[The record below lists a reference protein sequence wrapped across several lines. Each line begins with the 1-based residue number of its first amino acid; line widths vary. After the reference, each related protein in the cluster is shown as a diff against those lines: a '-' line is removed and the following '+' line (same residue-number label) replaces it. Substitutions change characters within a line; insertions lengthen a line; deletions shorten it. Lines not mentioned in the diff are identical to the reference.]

1 MALPLTLPTSFGYN
15 EYTQRYGQFQYLGIR
30 IGRSFGRDTSS
41 RLSRRDGK
49 TSMIEGLVG
58 DKRRQATDS
67 IRGYVYQAYQSVLA
81 WMRLGKDDVLFLE
94 GAEDFDV
101 HSADG
106 VTAIQVKDTAGSGT
120 LTLRSGDAVAAI
132 NNLWRHQQ
140 NNPDKVVSL
149 RFLTTALPGRE
160 KGGEF
165 GGIPTGIEYWSAA
178 KRDASLSLE
187 PLRSLLLSLT
197 LELSLAVFVR
207 RSDDQA
213 LRKDLICRM
222 AWDTGSKPI
231 DGLVDAIKDDL
242 VCFGASK
249 GIDSYQSEKVLDT
262 LLRRIADLLSSQGER
277 RLSYAD
283 FVREFEGATME
294 LVSREEAI
302 TLRAATG
309 QIAQLFKIATDP
321 ILANL
326 SITPNVLGAPMR
338 LMEGAASRTDL
349 VNNLA
354 GVLRHH
360 GVLFLHGSTGLGK
373 TSLAQ
378 LLVDKIGGEWFWA
391 GFRGRDPRQITVHL
405 KRAAFEIKGHGLP
418 PRVVLDDLDLG
429 SLAQFERELLSLVFS
444 LSNQDGAVVVTG
456 PTACP
461 SDLLAKLRLPQDCDR
476 EVPYFDES
484 DVREVFVRHGL
495 ADLEKLEQW
504 NRLTWLFT
512 TGHPQLVHAR
522 VRSLQSRGWPP
533 VIETDLL
540 KTEDLEHVR
549 TTIRRRLIDE
559 LPSEGARYTVF
570 RLSLM
575 TGEFSRQTALDLA
588 QLPPPI
594 ALPGEAFDGL
604 VGPWIET
611 LGNNCYRISPLL
623 SDAGTKVLSTPEQ
636 MAVHETIA
644 FGFLKRAT
652 LMPHEFG
659 TALMHAL
666 IAKSDWAMLLLAK
679 GALAF
684 DHEASK
690 AMSDAVFWFPAMA
703 LQPGQNLS
711 TNHATDFMLRLAQ
724 FRLAVAGRQT
734 QSALLVMDR
743 ALEVLDK
750 FEHDELAR
758 LNEATA
764 YCMFLNTHE
773 IPIPPRRTIPML
785 ARLMALEESNEH
797 LAEITQ
803 KLRRDN
809 SRIIDFSGLLLV
821 QIFFT
826 FEAARLSGI
835 NALDELLDALNAL
848 NEDNRQCLIA
858 ALENDTGKLAR
869 ILISSSWWKEAAQD
883 ALNIKK
889 ALATFRKAI
898 DFGKAWCSPSLVRAS
913 YIAASVL
920 YDEYGN
926 SPDDA
931 LAVLDEAAEAFG
943 AANAYLLKPRA
954 MVLFRQK
961 KDEEAV
967 ALFGQAL
974 AGDDLDVVERTF
986 AGRIGGIAAAHLS
999 DWGSAER
1006 FFLMGAVAVEEIDDL
1021 KSMAAGLKADAAFA
1035 RWKQGRQTDAL
1046 CLYAEV
1052 LELLEDIPVDE
1063 DLQARHVHATVRHCL
1078 AWIDTSTTGTSGS
1091 GLAEPPPGACGNPE
1105 PHEGLRDHS
1114 ITEMSAA
1121 WGLLG
1126 NIDTRLGTGLDLMR
1140 QAEKK
1145 SNGALPLNVRLLD
1158 WIARYEVLW
1167 DGTDLLQAVPI
1178 ITAMIEGN
1186 GCFKQLNA
1194 AQRDG
1199 WAPGDITPLPDDYWE
1214 DQNNRAYLLFTL
1226 LAVGVLATSLHPD
1239 NLLPVEAWRNDMRL
1253 HDVTGPEVNRFFALL
1268 DGTEKQPDGSLLEG
1282 AALALCRIRDDTL
1295 QPNDLFIC
1303 HFRLLNALISG
1314 EWGKSIGQALAKIV
1328 AAQWLNVN
1336 DTQGFALTSPAPY
1349 AQLLKEMC
1357 EDVSRAGF
1365 PKVASILKTAAVAA
1379 GVRLADS
1386 GMEFLTHIERGEGIA
1401 SSSA

>member
-1 MALPLTLPTSFGYN
+1 
-15 EYTQRYGQFQYLGIR
+15 
-30 IGRSFGRDTSS
+30 
-41 RLSRRDGK
+41 
-49 TSMIEGLVG
+49 MIKGLVG

-81 WMRLGKDDVLFLE
+81 WMRLGKDEVLFLE

-120 LTLRSGDAVAAI
+120 LTLRSGDAIAAI
-132 NNLWRHQQ
+132 NNFWRHQQ
-140 NNPDKVVSL
+140 NNPYKVVSV

-197 LELSLAVFVR
+197 LEPSLADFLR

-213 LRKDLICRM
+213 IRKDLVCSID
-222 AWDTGSKPI
+222 WDTGSKPI
-231 DGLVDAIKDDL
+231 DGLVAAIKDDL

-262 LLRRIADLLSSQGER
+262 LLRRVADLLSSDGER
-277 RLSYAD
+277 RLDYAD
-283 FVREFEGATME
+283 FVREFEQATME
-294 LVSREEAI
+294 LVSREEAV
-302 TLRAATG
+302 TLRAGTG
-309 QIAQLFKIATDP
+309 QIAQLVKIATNP
-321 ILANL
+321 ILADL
-326 SITPNVLGAPMR
+326 SMTPRVLGAPMR
-338 LMEGAASRTDL
+338 LVEGAASRTDL
-349 VNNLA
+349 LNYLA
-354 GVLRHH
+354 GILRRH

-378 LLVDKIGGEWFWA
+378 LLADKIGGEWVWA
-391 GFRGRDPRQITVHL
+391 GFRGRDPRQIAEHL
-405 KRAAFEIKGHGLP
+405 KRAAFEIKAHGLQP
-418 PRVVLDDLDLG
+418 QVVLDDLDLA

-444 LSNQDGAVVVTG
+444 LSNQGGAVVVTG
-456 PTACP
+456 PTACL
-461 SDLLAKLRLPQDCDR
+461 SDLLAKLWLPQDCDR

-484 DVREVFVRHGL
+484 DVREVFVSHGL
-495 ADLEKLEQW
+495 ADSEKLEHW
-504 NRLTWLFT
+504 SRLTWLFT

-522 VRSLQSRGWPP
+522 VRKLQARGWPP

-559 LPSEGARYTVF
+559 LPSEGARYIAY

-575 TGEFSRQTALDLA
+575 TGEFSRQMALDLA

-623 SDAGTKVLSTPEQ
+623 NAAGTKVLSAPEQ
-636 MAVHETIA
+636 TAVHEAIA
-644 FGFLKRAT
+644 FGFLKRGT
-652 LMPHEFG
+652 LTPHEFG

-666 IAKSDWAMLLLAK
+666 IAKSDWALLLLAK
-679 GALAF
+679 GGLAF
-684 DHEASK
+684 DYEASR

-703 LQPGQNLS
+703 LQPGQKLS
-711 TNHATDFMLRLAQ
+711 TNPATDFMVRLAQ
-724 FRLAVAGRQT
+724 FRLAAAGGQT
-734 QSALLVMDR
+734 QRALLVMDR

-750 FEHDELAR
+750 FEHEELAR
-758 LNEATA
+758 LNEVTA
-764 YCMFLNTHE
+764 YCMFLNTPE

-785 ARLMALEESNEH
+785 VRLMALEESNEH

-803 KLRRDN
+803 ELRRDD
-809 SRIIDFSGLLLV
+809 SRIMDFSGLSLV

-835 NALDELLDALNAL
+835 DALDELLDALNAL
-848 NEDNRQCLIA
+848 NEDNRERLIA
-858 ALENDTGKLAR
+858 ALEYDAGKLAR
-869 ILISSSWWKEAAQD
+869 ILISSSWWKEASQN

-898 DFGKAWCSPSLVRAS
+898 DLGKAWCSPSLVRAS

-920 YDEYGN
+920 FDEYGN

-943 AANAYLLKPRA
+943 RADAYILKQRA

-974 AGDDLDVVERTF
+974 AGDGLDVVERAF
-986 AGRIGGIAAAHLS
+986 AGRTGGIAAAHLS
-999 DWGSAER
+999 NWDSAER
-1006 FFLMGAVAVEEIDDL
+1006 FFLMGAAAVKEIDDL

-1046 CLYAEV
+1046 RLYAEV
-1052 LELLEDIPVDE
+1052 LELLEDIPIDE
-1063 DLQARHVHATVRHCL
+1063 NLQARHVHATVRHCL
-1078 AWIDTSTTGTSGS
+1078 AWIDTSMTGTSES
-1091 GLAEPPPGACGNPE
+1091 GLAELRPGACSNPE
-1105 PHEGLRDHS
+1105 PHESLRDHS

-1126 NIDTRLGTGLDLMR
+1126 NIDTRLGTGLNLMR

-1158 WIARYEVLW
+1158 RIARYEALW
-1167 DGTDLLQAVPI
+1167 HDTDLLKAVPI
-1178 ITAMIEGN
+1178 ITGMIEGN
-1186 GCFKQLNA
+1186 VCFKQLNA

-1199 WAPGDITPLPDDYWE
+1199 WASGDITLLPNDYWE
-1214 DQNNRAYLLFTL
+1214 DQNSRAYLLFTL
-1226 LAVGVLATSLHPD
+1226 LAVGVLATSFHPD
-1239 NLLPVEAWRNDMRL
+1239 NPLPVEAWRNDMRL
-1253 HDVTGPEVNRFFALL
+1253 HNVAGPEVNRFFALL
-1268 DGTEKQPDGSLLEG
+1268 AATKNSQMEAFLQKSLSPFVVFGT
-1282 AALALCRIRDDTL
+1282 IRCSRT
-1295 QPNDLFIC
+1295 IC
-1303 HFRLLNALISG
+1303 SSAISG
-1314 EWGKSIGQALAKIV
+1314 
-1328 AAQWLNVN
+1328 
-1336 DTQGFALTSPAPY
+1336 F
-1349 AQLLKEMC
+1349 
-1357 EDVSRAGF
+1357 
-1365 PKVASILKTAAVAA
+1365 
-1379 GVRLADS
+1379 
-1386 GMEFLTHIERGEGIA
+1386 
-1401 SSSA
+1401 